1 MEFRTQV
8 TIDTP
13 PFLIEP
19 CEEILF
25 VGSCF
30 ADAIGQRFRD
40 EAFPATVN
48 PYGVMYNP
56 ASILHTLQRIAAGAP
71 AAAASA
77 GVPAAPAVSGFP
89 AGLSAAAPR
98 VAFLTLG
105 TNHVYR
111 LKSTGEIVDNCQK
124 RPAALFQEEMLSVD
138 QCADYLRQS
147 VTLLQELNPNIH
159 VVFTVSPIRYRKYG
173 YHESQLSKAT
183 LLLAINKLIAAT
195 SPAASAAPAASGLP
209 AGVPGYSTIS
219 YFPAYELVMDELRD
233 YRFYASDMLHPSA
246 QAVDFI
252 WERLV
257 DSYFSPAA
265 KNYLAEWLPLKRALT
280 HRPFQPDSDDYHT
293 FLAQTQQ
300 RLAAFRKKYP
310 AASPA
315 LAVSGSLSPVSPS
328 KALAVSG
335 FPADSQL

>member
-40 EAFPATVN
+40 EAFPVTVN

-71 AAAASA
+71 
-77 GVPAAPAVSGFP
+77 
-89 AGLSAAAPR
+89 AAAPR

-195 SPAASAAPAASGLP
+195 SPAASVAPAASGLP

-219 YFPAYELVMDELRD
+219 YFPAYELMMDELRD

-293 FLAQTQQ
+293 FLVQTQQ
-300 RLAAFRKKYP
+300 RLAAFRQKYP

-315 LAVSGSLSPVSPS
+315 LAVSGSLSPVSSS

-335 FPADSQL
+335 LPADSQS

>member
-40 EAFPATVN
+40 EAFPVTVN

-56 ASILHTLQRIAAGAP
+56 ASILHTLQRIAAG
-71 AAAASA
+71 
-77 GVPAAPAVSGFP
+77 VP
-89 AGLSAAAPR
+89 AAAPR

-195 SPAASAAPAASGLP
+195 SPAASVAPAASGLP

-293 FLAQTQQ
+293 FLMQTQQ
-300 RLAAFRKKYP
+300 RLAAFRQKYP

-315 LAVSGSLSPVSPS
+315 LAVSGSLSPVSSS